1 MADAPQDQIAPLLNP
16 EGWELLASLGP
27 YREDEAFRLNASLR
41 KAGHSP
47 ELVSAVLTQSRLRT
61 KAEAKFGEFAR
72 QMIFTQAGLEQATR
86 LTVAA
91 RHAQRFAEAGVQ
103 HVADLGCGLGADA
116 MALASLDI
124 TVTAVEMDETTA
136 ACATMNLIPFRNA
149 TVVHSDATTVALD
162 GIDGVWLDP
171 ARRTTSTSG
180 TKRIWDPEDFSP
192 PLSFVESLA
201 GAGLAVGVK
210 MGPGMP
216 HDSVPKN
223 CEAQWVSV
231 GGDVTEV
238 ALWFNAVRRPGIRR
252 AALLLG
258 PAGAAELS
266 SPEDFDGGPAAPVGP
281 VEGYLYEPDGA
292 VIRAGLVADV
302 ALQLGGHLVDEHIAY
317 ICAPELRDTPFAR
330 AYKVLDVMP
339 YNVKALKAWV
349 KDQGIGVLDIKKR
362 GTSVT
367 PEELRKQLLPGGRV
381 RVRKRPPWSSPGSA
395 RSGWPFRWSRSRAP
409 VLPGSGGYWARMKSS
424 AAWTCSSLGR
434 IPVYSTNCSSAWMV
448 ATSAPVITVLP
459 AARAALTSGVSAGSA
474 TTSNTTFAAS
484 TASRGKD
491 RESAS
496 GPPAIP
502 TGVTLMIMSAPAT
515 DESTSARQAKPYSPA
530 SALPASSL
538 RAITVTSRN
547 PASRSAAAVALAM
560 PPAPFSRTE

>member
-1 MADAPQDQIAPLLNP
+1 MTDAPQDHIAPILTP

-27 YREDEAFRLNASLR
+27 YREDEAFRLTAALR

-91 RHAQRFAEAGVQ
+91 RHAQRFAEAGIG
-103 HVADLGCGLGADA
+103 HVADLGCGLGADT
-116 MALASLDI
+116 MALASLDL
-124 TVTAVEMDETTA
+124 TVTAVEMDEATA

-149 TVVHSDATTVALD
+149 TVVHSDATSVSLE

-201 GAGLAVGVK
+201 RSGRAVGVK

-216 HDSVPKN
+216 HDSVPAD

-231 GGDVTEV
+231 AGDVTEV
-238 ALWFNAVRRPGIRR
+238 TLWFNAVRRPGVRR

-258 PAGAAELS
+258 PQGAAELTS
-266 SPEDFDGGPAAPVGP
+266 GEDFGAGPTAPVGP

-302 ALQLGGHLVDEHIAY
+302 ALQLGGHLLDEHIAY
-317 ICAPELRDTPFAR
+317 ICAPELQDTPFAK

-339 YNVKALKAWV
+339 FNVKALKSWV

-362 GTSVT
+362 GTAVT
-367 PEELRKQLLPGGRV
+367 PEELRKQLLPGG
-381 RVRKRPPWSSPGSA
+381 KP
-395 RSGWPFRWSRSRAP
+395 
-409 VLPGSGGYWARMKSS
+409 
-424 AAWTCSSLGR
+424 
-434 IPVYSTNCSSAWMV
+434 
-448 ATSAPVITVLP
+448 
-459 AARAALTSGVSAGSA
+459 AGSKAKGKKSA
-474 TTSNTTFAAS
+474 TLVLT
-484 TASRGKD
+484 RIGED
-491 RESAS
+491 RV
-496 GPPAIP
+496 AISVEP
-502 TGVTLMIMSAPAT
+502 V
-515 DESTSARQAKPYSPA
+515 
-530 SALPASSL
+530 
-538 RAITVTSRN
+538 
-547 PASRSAAAVALAM
+547 
-560 PPAPFSRTE
+560 

>member
-1 MADAPQDQIAPLLNP
+1 MTDAPQEHIAPILTP

-27 YREDEAFRLNASLR
+27 YREDEAFRLTAALR

-72 QMIFTQAGLEQATR
+72 QMIFTKAGLEQATR

-91 RHAQRFAEAGVQ
+91 RHAQRFAEAGIG

-116 MALASLDI
+116 MALASLDL
-124 TVTAVEMDETTA
+124 TVTAVEMDEATA

-149 TVVHSDATTVALD
+149 TVVHSDATSVSLE
-162 GIDGVWLDP
+162 GVDGVWLDP

-201 GAGLAVGVK
+201 GSGRAVGVK

-216 HDSVPKN
+216 HDSVPAD

-238 ALWFNAVRRPGIRR
+238 ALWFNAVRRPGVRR
-252 AALLLG
+252 AALVLG
-258 PAGAAELS
+258 ARGAAELTS
-266 SPEDFDGGPAAPVGP
+266 GEDFGNGPAAPVGP

-317 ICAPELRDTPFAR
+317 VCAPELRDTPFAK

-339 YNVKALKAWV
+339 FNVKALKSWV
-349 KDQGIGVLDIKKR
+349 KDEGIGVLDIKKR
-362 GTSVT
+362 GTAVT
-367 PEELRKQLLPGGRV
+367 PEELRKQLLPGG
-381 RVRKRPPWSSPGSA
+381 KP
-395 RSGWPFRWSRSRAP
+395 
-409 VLPGSGGYWARMKSS
+409 
-424 AAWTCSSLGR
+424 
-434 IPVYSTNCSSAWMV
+434 
-448 ATSAPVITVLP
+448 
-459 AARAALTSGVSAGSA
+459 AGSKAKGKKSA
-474 TTSNTTFAAS
+474 TLVLT
-484 TASRGKD
+484 RIGED
-491 RESAS
+491 RV
-496 GPPAIP
+496 AISVEP
-502 TGVTLMIMSAPAT
+502 V
-515 DESTSARQAKPYSPA
+515 
-530 SALPASSL
+530 
-538 RAITVTSRN
+538 
-547 PASRSAAAVALAM
+547 
-560 PPAPFSRTE
+560 

>member
-1 MADAPQDQIAPLLNP
+1 MAETTQDQIAPLLNP

-27 YREDEAFRLNASLR
+27 YREEEAFRLNASLR

-47 ELVSAVLTQSRLRT
+47 ELVSAALTQSRLRT

-72 QMIFTQAGLEQATR
+72 QMIFTRAGLEQATR

-91 RHAQRFAEAGVQ
+91 RHAQRFAEAGIA

-124 TVTAVEMDETTA
+124 KVTAVELDETTA

-149 TVVHSDATTVALD
+149 TVVHADAAAVPLD

-171 ARRTTSTSG
+171 ARRTTSSSG
-180 TKRIWDPEDFSP
+180 TKRLWDPEDFSP

-201 GAGLAVGVK
+201 SSGRAVGVK

-216 HDSVPKN
+216 HASVPED

-252 AALLLG
+252 AALVLG
-258 PAGAAELS
+258 PQGAAELTS
-266 SPEDFDGGPAAPVGP
+266 SEDFGAGPEAPLGP

-302 ALQLGGHLVDEHIAY
+302 ALQLGGHLLDEHIAY
-317 ICAPELRDTPFAR
+317 ICAPELHDTPYAR
-330 AYKVLDVMP
+330 AYKVLEVMP
-339 YNVKALKAWV
+339 FNVKALKSWV
-349 KDQGIGVLDIKKR
+349 KDNGVGVLDIKKR

-367 PEELRKQLLPGGRV
+367 PEELRKQLLPGG
-381 RVRKRPPWSSPGSA
+381 G
-395 RSGWPFRWSRSRAP
+395 
-409 VLPGSGGYWARMKSS
+409 
-424 AAWTCSSLGR
+424 
-434 IPVYSTNCSSAWMV
+434 
-448 ATSAPVITVLP
+448 
-459 AARAALTSGVSAGSA
+459 
-474 TTSNTTFAAS
+474 
-484 TASRGKD
+484 
-491 RESAS
+491 
-496 GPPAIP
+496 
-502 TGVTLMIMSAPAT
+502 
-515 DESTSARQAKPYSPA
+515 
-530 SALPASSL
+530 
-538 RAITVTSRN
+538 
-547 PASRSAAAVALAM
+547 RSAKNAAKKTATLVLTRIGEERVAISVE
-560 PPAPFSRTE
+560 PA

>member
-1 MADAPQDQIAPLLNP
+1 MTDAPQEHIAPILTP

-27 YREDEAFRLNASLR
+27 YREDEAFRLTAALR

-72 QMIFTQAGLEQATR
+72 QMIFTKAGLEQATR

-91 RHAQRFAEAGVQ
+91 RHAQRFAEAGIG
-103 HVADLGCGLGADA
+103 HVADLGCGLGADT
-116 MALASLDI
+116 MALASLDL
-124 TVTAVEMDETTA
+124 TVTAVEMDEATA

-149 TVVHSDATTVALD
+149 TVVHSDAASVSLE

-171 ARRTTSTSG
+171 ARRSTSTSG

-201 GAGLAVGVK
+201 ASGRAVGVK

-216 HDSVPKN
+216 HDSVPAD

-238 ALWFNAVRRPGIRR
+238 TLWFNAVRRPGVRR

-258 PAGAAELS
+258 SQGAAELTS
-266 SPEDFDGGPAAPVGP
+266 GEDFGAGPTAPVGP

-302 ALQLGGHLVDEHIAY
+302 ALQLGGHLLDEHIAY
-317 ICAPELRDTPFAR
+317 ICAPELVDTPFAK
-330 AYKVLDVMP
+330 AYRVLEVMP
-339 YNVKALKAWV
+339 FNVKALKSWV

-362 GTSVT
+362 GTAVT
-367 PEELRKQLLPGGRV
+367 PEELRKQLLPGG
-381 RVRKRPPWSSPGSA
+381 KP
-395 RSGWPFRWSRSRAP
+395 
-409 VLPGSGGYWARMKSS
+409 
-424 AAWTCSSLGR
+424 
-434 IPVYSTNCSSAWMV
+434 
-448 ATSAPVITVLP
+448 
-459 AARAALTSGVSAGSA
+459 AGSKAKSKKTA
-474 TTSNTTFAAS
+474 TLVLT
-484 TASRGKD
+484 RIGED
-491 RESAS
+491 RV
-496 GPPAIP
+496 AISVEP
-502 TGVTLMIMSAPAT
+502 V
-515 DESTSARQAKPYSPA
+515 
-530 SALPASSL
+530 
-538 RAITVTSRN
+538 
-547 PASRSAAAVALAM
+547 
-560 PPAPFSRTE
+560 

>member
-1 MADAPQDQIAPLLNP
+1 MTDAPQEHIAPILTP

-27 YREDEAFRLNASLR
+27 YREDEAFRLTAALR

-47 ELVSAVLTQSRLRT
+47 EMVSAVLTQSRLRT

-72 QMIFTQAGLEQATR
+72 QMIFTRAGLEQATR

-91 RHAQRFAEAGVQ
+91 RHAQRFAEAGIG

-124 TVTAVEMDETTA
+124 KVTAVELDEATA

-149 TVVHSDATTVALD
+149 TVVHSDATSVSLE

-201 GAGLAVGVK
+201 GSGRAVGVK

-216 HDSVPKN
+216 HDSVPAD

-238 ALWFNAVRRPGIRR
+238 ALWFNAVRRPEVRR
-252 AALLLG
+252 AALVLG
-258 PAGAAELS
+258 PLGAAELTS
-266 SPEDFDGGPAAPVGP
+266 GEDFGAGPSAPVGP

-330 AYKVLDVMP
+330 AYKVLEVMP
-339 YNVKALKAWV
+339 FNVKVLKSWV
-349 KDQGIGVLDIKKR
+349 KDKGIGVLDIKKR
-362 GTSVT
+362 GTAVT
-367 PEELRKQLLPGGRV
+367 PEELRKQLLPGG
-381 RVRKRPPWSSPGSA
+381 KP
-395 RSGWPFRWSRSRAP
+395 
-409 VLPGSGGYWARMKSS
+409 
-424 AAWTCSSLGR
+424 
-434 IPVYSTNCSSAWMV
+434 
-448 ATSAPVITVLP
+448 
-459 AARAALTSGVSAGSA
+459 AGSKA
-474 TTSNTTFAAS
+474 
-484 TASRGKD
+484 RGKKSATLVLTRIGED
-491 RESAS
+491 R
-496 GPPAIP
+496 
-502 TGVTLMIMSAPAT
+502 V
-515 DESTSARQAKPYSPA
+515 
-530 SALPASSL
+530 
-538 RAITVTSRN
+538 
-547 PASRSAAAVALAM
+547 AVSVE
-560 PPAPFSRTE
+560 PV

>member
-1 MADAPQDQIAPLLNP
+1 MTDAPQEHIAPILTP

-27 YREDEAFRLNASLR
+27 YREDEAFRLTAALR

-47 ELVSAVLTQSRLRT
+47 EMVSAVLTQSRLRT

-72 QMIFTQAGLEQATR
+72 QMIFTKAGLEQATR

-91 RHAQRFAEAGVQ
+91 RHAQRFAEAGIG

-116 MALASLDI
+116 MALASLDLV
-124 TVTAVEMDETTA
+124 VTAVEMDEATA

-149 TVVHSDATTVALD
+149 TVVHSDATSVSLE
-162 GIDGVWLDP
+162 GVDGVWLDP

-201 GAGLAVGVK
+201 GSGRAVGVK

-216 HDSVPKN
+216 HDSVPAD

-238 ALWFNAVRRPGIRR
+238 ALWFNAVRRPGVRR
-252 AALLLG
+252 AALVLG
-258 PAGAAELS
+258 PLGAAELTS
-266 SPEDFDGGPAAPVGP
+266 GEDFGAGPAAPVGP

-317 ICAPELRDTPFAR
+317 ICAPELRDTPFAK
-330 AYKVLDVMP
+330 AYKVLEVMP
-339 YNVKALKAWV
+339 FNVKALKSWV

-362 GTSVT
+362 GTAVT
-367 PEELRKQLLPGGRV
+367 PEELRKQLLPGG
-381 RVRKRPPWSSPGSA
+381 KP
-395 RSGWPFRWSRSRAP
+395 
-409 VLPGSGGYWARMKSS
+409 
-424 AAWTCSSLGR
+424 
-434 IPVYSTNCSSAWMV
+434 
-448 ATSAPVITVLP
+448 
-459 AARAALTSGVSAGSA
+459 AGSKAKSKKSA
-474 TTSNTTFAAS
+474 TLVLT
-484 TASRGKD
+484 RIGED
-491 RESAS
+491 RV
-496 GPPAIP
+496 AISVEP
-502 TGVTLMIMSAPAT
+502 V
-515 DESTSARQAKPYSPA
+515 
-530 SALPASSL
+530 
-538 RAITVTSRN
+538 
-547 PASRSAAAVALAM
+547 
-560 PPAPFSRTE
+560 